1 MKVAGEFGG
10 DGFEDFALFADDVID
25 RLVVELDLV
34 KAGAVVEE
42 AAANEAEF
50 FEGGETAIN
59 GNEIAG
65 AVFEI
70 LMDLLGGGRLGA
82 IDERGENGD
91 ARLRDAQACGFEA
104 GAGLFQ
110 SAASGLRGRSDVG

>member
-1 MKVAGEFGG
+1 MKFAGEFGG

-70 LMDLLGGGRLGA
+70 LMDLLGGGRLMSA
-82 IDERGENGD
+82 VRMAMRGCVMRRPAD
-91 ARLRDAQACGFEA
+91 LRRVQACSRA
-104 GAGLFQ
+104 LP
-110 SAASGLRGRSDVG
+110 AACVDVATLVSG